1 MGYNFKGADKVHVFM
16 DDRNRAINY
25 VAYSADGILENGFL
39 GDDLRP
45 IEMYNFLEA
54 VASSRARLVVGENIF
69 EGNLEEVLTAES
81 IFFQN

>member
-54 VASSRARLVVGENIF
+54 VTNSGALLVVGEN
-69 EGNLEEVLTAES
+69 NLEENLEVLTSES